1 MRVNCACTPQTVSV
15 TPTTVDLD
23 LEETTQNAASPKGD
37 ADGRC
42 VKVRYAI
49 TKITKFYSYT
59 TFEVMRSTR
68 KKPKVMPKS
77 LEGVFVLKNCMVQN
91 ATPIVS

>member
-1 MRVNCACTPQTVSV
+1 MSAGAP
-15 TPTTVDLD
+15 VD
-23 LEETTQNAASPKGD
+23 AGD
-37 ADGRC
+37 AEVDC

-59 TFEVMRSTR
+59 TFEVMRSTS

-77 LEGVFVLKNCMVQN
+77 LEGVFVLKNFVMKN
-91 ATPIVS
+91 ETPIIIT

>member
-1 MRVNCACTPQTVSV
+1 MDEAKKTLV
-15 TPTTVDLD
+15 
-23 LEETTQNAASPKGD
+23 SPKGD
-37 ADGRC
+37 ADESC
-42 VKVRYAI
+42 CKVRYAI

-77 LEGVFVLKNCMVQN
+77 LEGVFVLRNCATKNEKPV
-91 ATPIVS
+91 VS